1 MPFVP
6 FVAICRTVKFS
17 NVRAFFSNAQLPIN
31 LLSFNY
37 ILHINSCMC
46 MCCNSFPSAVCVFAW
61 KKTYIT
67 TLRAQNECSL
77 SFSIFGVHEFH
88 RWYAIFSR
96 VKIKMI
102 RSTKFSEH
110 CTSTWKLQRDYFS
123 FDLFLCIFFA
133 PWFNHHRRLCTHQNQ
148 TQFALLKSQME
159 IKRRAWVSS
168 HCIWMLEFDIKWWL
182 KIVCVIPSMTVSESI
197 SNINCIAEKLCW

>member
-1 MPFVP
+1 MYEHFFPMHNFR
-6 FVAICRTVKFS
+6 FICLVSIIYYTSIR
-17 NVRAFFSNAQLPIN
+17 
-31 LLSFNY
+31 
-37 ILHINSCMC
+37 
-46 MCCNSFPSAVCVFAW
+46 VCVCAAIVFLLRYVFLHE

-88 RWYAIFSR
+88 CWYAIFSR

-133 PWFNHHRRLCTHQNQ
+133 PCFNHHRRLCTHQNQ